1 MIIICDIKKF
11 NEMKTERLTEGILR
25 RIIAEEIKK
34 ETGRKKLVESD
45 TLYGYPETV
54 DRIILDSDSNEAC
67 RRQYDEMARRLA
79 TKDFENLTVERL
91 ENSSWM
97 RKYQQLC
104 FRMCGYDQDDIDPRT
119 SPRLFRHFVA
129 ERMIEEIKDGDY
141 S

>member
-1 MIIICDIKKF
+1 
-11 NEMKTERLTEGILR
+11 MKIERLTEGILR
-25 RIIAEEIKK
+25 CIIAEEIKK
-34 ETGRKKLVESD
+34 EADHKKLVESD

-54 DRIILDSDSNEAC
+54 DRIILDSDNNEAC
-67 RRQYDEMARRLA
+67 RRQYDEMVRRLA
-79 TKDFENLTVERL
+79 AKDFDSLTVERL

-104 FRMCGYDQDDIDPRT
+104 FRMCGYDQGNIDPRT

>member
-1 MIIICDIKKF
+1 
-11 NEMKTERLTEGILR
+11 MKTERLTEGILR

-34 ETGRKKLVESD
+34 EADHKKLVESD

-54 DRIILDSDSNEAC
+54 DRIILDSDNNEAC

-79 TKDFENLTVERL
+79 AKDFDSLTVERL

-104 FRMCGYDQDDIDPRT
+104 FRMCGYDQGNIDPRT

>member
-1 MIIICDIKKF
+1 
-11 NEMKTERLTEGILR
+11 MKIERLTEGILR

-34 ETGRKKLVESD
+34 EADHKKLVESD

-54 DRIILDSDSNEAC
+54 DRIILDSDNNEAC
-67 RRQYDEMARRLA
+67 RRQYNEMVRRLA
-79 TKDFENLTVERL
+79 AKDFDSLTVERL

-104 FRMCGYDQDDIDPRT
+104 FRMCGYDQDNIDPRT

>member
-1 MIIICDIKKF
+1 MTLKKF

-34 ETGRKKLVESD
+34 ETDHKKLVESD

-54 DRIILDSDSNEAC
+54 DRIILDSDNNEAC
-67 RRQYDEMARRLA
+67 RRQYNEMVRRLA
-79 TKDFENLTVERL
+79 AKDFDSLTVERL

-104 FRMCGYDQDDIDPRT
+104 FRMCGYDQGNIDPRT

>member
-1 MIIICDIKKF
+1 
-11 NEMKTERLTEGILR
+11 MKTERLTEGILR

-34 ETGRKKLVESD
+34 ETDHKKLVESD

-54 DRIILDSDSNEAC
+54 DRIILDSDNNEAC
-67 RRQYDEMARRLA
+67 RRQYNEMVRRLA
-79 TKDFENLTVERL
+79 AKDFDSLTVERL

-104 FRMCGYDQDDIDPRT
+104 FRMCGYDQGNIDPRT

>member
-1 MIIICDIKKF
+1 
-11 NEMKTERLTEGILR
+11 MKTERLTEGILR

-34 ETGRKKLVESD
+34 ETDHKKLVESD

-54 DRIILDSDSNEAC
+54 DRIILDSDNNEAC

-79 TKDFENLTVERL
+79 AKDFDSLTVERL

-104 FRMCGYDQDDIDPRT
+104 FRMCGYDQDNIDPRT

>member
-1 MIIICDIKKF
+1 
-11 NEMKTERLTEGILR
+11 MKTERLTEGILR

-34 ETGRKKLVESD
+34 EAVRKKLVEND

-54 DRIILDSDSNEAC
+54 DRIILDSDNNEAC

-104 FRMCGYDQDDIDPRT
+104 FRMCGYDQDNIDPRT

>member
-1 MIIICDIKKF
+1 
-11 NEMKTERLTEGILR
+11 MKTERLTEGILR

-34 ETGRKKLVESD
+34 ETDHKKLVESD

-54 DRIILDSDSNEAC
+54 DRIILDSDNNEAC
-67 RRQYDEMARRLA
+67 RRQYNEMVRRLA
-79 TKDFENLTVERL
+79 AKDFDSLTVERL

-104 FRMCGYDQDDIDPRT
+104 FRMCGYDQDNIDPRT